1 MNRQEVVALARYV
14 KACCPAQAIDEYT
27 PDAWH
32 DLLGDLGLEACRQ
45 AAARV
50 ARRQPFVA
58 PAEIRA
64 EVRAE
69 RSRRLAACRSDQL
82 LPHGDVADD
91 VDAYLEQVRER
102 VTAVAAGQRSPKLLV
117 TGNARRELPASSAT
131 EPDRLSTTP

>member
-1 MNRQEVVALARYV
+1 MNHQETVALARYV

-27 PDAWH
+27 PDTWH
-32 DLLGDLGLEACRQ
+32 DLLGDLDLEACRQ

-69 RSRRLAACRSDQL
+69 RERRLAACRSDQL
-82 LPHGDVADD
+82 LPDGEVASDVR
-91 VDAYLEQVRER
+91 AYLRQLRER
-102 VTAVAAGQRSPKLLV
+102 ITAVADGQRPPEVVVSASP
-117 TGNARRELPASSAT
+117 GRELPASPVIQPVVPPITS
-131 EPDRLSTTP
+131 